1 MGIEDTLGTAR
12 AYHRDQ
18 DVMVANMQIRFCQR
32 HEVDRLQ
39 DFIRHEWSADH
50 IFVNSKTLLD
60 YQHLDASQDRY
71 HFVVAADDAGQ
82 FHAVLGFIPP
92 GHFQADDD
100 TLWLALWKTA
110 AACKD
115 KSIGLRLLK
124 FLETTFPEQSIA
136 TAGISEQARL
146 IYKALRFD
154 VVKLSHYYLTTAAS
168 ASRIAI
174 GLRPFDGRDLPV
186 QFKLSEGALAHVQ
199 TQPSAHYRRRSAA
212 YFQKK
217 YAGHPVYAYTCVH
230 DANNDLTLVYRLVEI
245 PEGKVM
251 RIIDCAGNLQALPG
265 VTVALMERVREIG
278 ADYIDMLA
286 YWADEQPIL
295 QAGFKPVSD
304 EIIPNYFEP
313 FVQKNVVIECAV
325 KGRNMAQLVVM
336 KGDGDQDRPSRI
348 KGVNA

>member
-1 MGIEDTLGTAR
+1 MGINHALSAAR

-18 DVMVANMQIRFCQR
+18 DVMAVRMQIRFCQR

-50 IFVNSKTLLD
+50 IFVHSKALLN

-71 HFVVAADDAGQ
+71 HFVVAADEAGQ

-92 GHFQADDD
+92 GHFQTDDD
-100 TLWLALWKTA
+100 TVWLALWKTA
-110 AACKD
+110 ADCKD
-115 KSIGLRLLK
+115 KSIGLRVLT
-124 FLETTFPEQSIA
+124 FLETAFPEQSIA
-136 TAGISEQARL
+136 TAGISQQARL
-146 IYKALRFD
+146 IYKALRFE
-154 VVKLSHYYLTTAAS
+154 VVKLSHYYLATTES
-168 ASRIAI
+168 PSRIAT
-174 GLRPFDGRDLPV
+174 GLRPFDGHNLPV
-186 QFKLSEGALAHVQ
+186 QFQLSEGTLVHAH
-199 TQPSAHYRRRSAA
+199 TQSNTHYRRRSAA

-217 YAGHPVYAYTCVH
+217 YAKHPAYAYTCVH
-230 DANNDLTLVYRLVEI
+230 DASNDLTLVYRLVEI

-265 VTVALMERVREIG
+265 VTTALMKRAREAG

-295 QAGFKPVSD
+295 QAGFTSVSD
-304 EIIPNYFEP
+304 EIVPNYFEP
-313 FVQKNVVIECAV
+313 FVQKNVTIECAV
-325 KGRNMAQLVVM
+325 KGCNMAQLVVM

>member
-1 MGIEDTLGTAR
+1 MA
-12 AYHRDQ
+12 A
-18 DVMVANMQIRFCQR
+18 QIRFCQR
-32 HEVDRLQ
+32 HEADRLQ

-50 IFVNSKTLLD
+50 IFVHSKALLD
-60 YQHLDASQDRY
+60 YQHLDASQERY
-71 HFVVAADDAGQ
+71 HFVVAADDAGR

-92 GHFQADDD
+92 GHFQTDDD
-100 TLWLALWKTA
+100 TVWLALWKTA

-115 KSIGLRLLK
+115 KTIGLRLLK
-124 FLETTFPEQSIA
+124 FLETAFPKQVIA
-136 TAGISEQARL
+136 TAGISQQARL

-154 VVKLSHYYLTTAAS
+154 VLRLSHYYLTTTES
-168 ASRIAI
+168 PSRIAT
-174 GLRPFDGRDLPV
+174 GLRPFDASHLPV
-186 QFKLSEGALAHVQ
+186 QFKLSEGALAHEQ
-199 TQPSAHYRRRSAA
+199 TQSSTHYRRRSAG

-217 YAGHPVYAYTCVH
+217 YGSHPVYTYTCVH
-230 DANNDLTLVYRLVEI
+230 DANNELTLVYRIVEI

-251 RIIDCAGNLQALPG
+251 RIIDCAGNLQAMRG
-265 VTVALMERVREIG
+265 VTVALMERAREAG

-286 YWADEQPIL
+286 YWADEKPIL

-313 FVQKNVVIECAV
+313 FVQKNVTIECAV
-325 KGRNMAQLVVM
+325 KGCNMAQLVVM